1 MSASLRQAHKRYT
14 ADVTVI
20 GLVCSG
26 SWLSSFG
33 TIDTSAVVMLAGQSP
48 VASTRFMTSASAFS
62 RGSGNSRSSA
72 MRQPSTPDALFF
84 GFFLSRIRSSSPVI
98 VPASIICG
106 PM

>member
-72 MRQPSTPDALFF
+72 MRHPDALFF

-98 VPASIICG
+98 VPASIKCG